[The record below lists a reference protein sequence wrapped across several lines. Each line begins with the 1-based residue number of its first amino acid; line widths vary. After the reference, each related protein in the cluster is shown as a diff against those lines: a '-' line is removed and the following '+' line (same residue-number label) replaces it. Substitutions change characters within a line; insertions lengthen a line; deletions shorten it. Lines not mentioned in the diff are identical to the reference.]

1 MPNFTNTTI
10 EARVQANKEDGFI
23 PEDATYQESLSVD
36 EDSFLTVL
44 SFDTGQRLIFVETI
58 DV

>member
-1 MPNFTNTTI
+1 MPNLTNTTI
-10 EARVQANKEDGFI
+10 EDRVKANKEDGFI
-23 PEDATYQESLSVD
+23 PEEATYQESVSQD
-36 EDSFLTVL
+36 EDSLLTVL